1 MSLADELP
9 PDADAVAV
17 ALQVLPFT
25 LQLTDAAAQ
34 AAGAGPDN
42 LLVNKLLL
50 IWAKKFI
57 CFSKSGHVSKLC
69 LWYVLNFY

>member
-25 LQLTDAAAQ
+25 LQLTEAAAQ
-34 AAGAGPDN
+34 AAEVGPDN

-50 IWAKKFI
+50 IWAIKFI
-57 CFSKSGHVSKLC
+57 
-69 LWYVLNFY
+69 Y